1 MECQAG
7 KAMIQE
13 VKKAIE
19 RMHRLTGIP
28 RSEIVSAS
36 GGDAELQHQLGHVLG
51 AVIDVRFTPDATKLL
66 RSSEMT
72 RCANKRHIWC
82 SRSECACHASVS
94 FGRKATRTCNGMRP
108 AHR

>member
-19 RMHRLTGIP
+19 RMHRLTGMP

-36 GGDAELQHQLGHVLG
+36 G
-51 AVIDVRFTPDATKLL
+51 ATQ
-66 RSSEMT
+66 SY
-72 RCANKRHIWC
+72 NI
-82 SRSECACHASVS
+82 
-94 FGRKATRTCNGMRP
+94 N
-108 AHR
+108 